1 MDFCGRQDELRELAK
16 IRERSRECAQFT
28 VVTGRRRV
36 GKTELVEKAFDDGKA
51 PYLYFLATQRSEKDL
66 CAILQEEAN
75 KIVQPPILG
84 TAERFAQL
92 LEAIMAYAANTPM
105 TLVIDEFQEFDKID
119 KGIFGEMQGVW
130 DRWHKKSR
138 LNLVVC
144 GSVNR
149 LMTKIFFDDSQPLYG
164 RNTGKL
170 SIAPFPVSLLKSVM
184 AEHNAN
190 YSRRDLLA
198 LWTLTGGIARY
209 VELFVDSKALTR
221 KKMLDNVFSLSS
233 AYIDEGRVIL
243 SDEFGKEYGVYFSIL
258 SAISAG
264 RTSFAEI
271 KNIVGTDIGGQ
282 LTKLE
287 ATYAFISKK
296 QPVFDKATNKNCLY
310 QVDDCFVRFWFR
322 FVYKYM
328 HLIEQKKLR
337 LLEDVVE
344 RDLDAFSGLAL
355 EQYFKAKFLE
365 EGKYTRIGSWWDR
378 KGENEID
385 LVCEN
390 EFSGALDFYEVKL
403 DARRYDNMAMRAK
416 VAAFFR
422 KHPEMTRGTYGI
434 HCVSVADM

>member
-1 MDFCGRQDELRELAK
+1 M
-16 IRERSRECAQFT
+16 S
-28 VVTGRRRV
+28 
-36 GKTELVEKAFDDGKA
+36 
-51 PYLYFLATQRSEKDL
+51 
-66 CAILQEEAN
+66 
-75 KIVQPPILG
+75 
-84 TAERFAQL
+84 
-92 LEAIMAYAANTPM
+92 
-105 TLVIDEFQEFDKID
+105 
-119 KGIFGEMQGVW
+119 
-130 DRWHKKSR
+130 
-138 LNLVVC
+138 
-144 GSVNR
+144 
-149 LMTKIFFDDSQPLYG
+149 
-164 RNTGKL
+164 
-170 SIAPFPVSLLKSVM
+170 
-184 AEHNAN
+184 EHNAN

-422 KHPEMTRGTYGI
+422 KHPEMTRDTYGI

>member
-1 MDFCGRQDELRELAK
+1 M
-16 IRERSRECAQFT
+16 
-28 VVTGRRRV
+28 
-36 GKTELVEKAFDDGKA
+36 
-51 PYLYFLATQRSEKDL
+51 YFLATQRSEKDL

-184 AEHNAN
+184 SEHNAN

-403 DARRYDNMAMRAK
+403 DARRYDNMAMRTK

-422 KHPEMTRGTYGI
+422 KHPEMTRDTYGI

>member
-84 TAERFAQL
+84 TAARFAQL

-170 SIAPFPVSLLKSVM
+170 SMAPFPVSLLKSVM
-184 AEHNAN
+184 SEHNAN

-403 DARRYDNMAMRAK
+403 DARRYDNMAMRTK

-422 KHPEMTRGTYGI
+422 KHPEMTRDTYGI

>member
-422 KHPEMTRGTYGI
+422 KHPEMTRDTYGI